1 MGVGTGPFW
10 RPFNPHNHSKKQKAV
25 IIKAITTK
33 SHKVFKNQ
41 KNKKGCVEMSD
52 GINEKKVSILGHQW
66 RVLEKSEESD
76 DRLAEVLGYCDQYT
90 RTIVVSDMKNAAKDP
105 MAVGNIKELKNKT
118 LRHEIIHAVLGECGL
133 RGCSE
138 WAENEEM
145 VDWFAIMIPELLGV
159 MSAVIE

>member
-1 MGVGTGPFW
+1 MVGVGTGPF
-10 RPFNPHNHSKKQKAV
+10 RRLFNSPNHSKKQKAV
-25 IIKAITTK
+25 IIKAIK
-33 SHKVFKNQ
+33 FSKIE
-41 KNKKGCVEMSD
+41 KNKKGCVEMVD
-52 GINEKKVSILGHQW
+52 ELNEKKVSILGHQW
-66 RVLEKSEESD
+66 RVLERSEESD

-90 RTIVVSDMKNAAKDP
+90 RTIVVSDMKNVVKDP
-105 MAVGNIKELKNKT
+105 MAVGNIKALKNKT

>member
-1 MGVGTGPFW
+1 
-10 RPFNPHNHSKKQKAV
+10 
-25 IIKAITTK
+25 
-33 SHKVFKNQ
+33 
-41 KNKKGCVEMSD
+41 MSD

-66 RVLEKSEESD
+66 RVLERIEECD
-76 DRLAEVLGYCDQYT
+76 ERLAEVLGYCDQYT
-90 RTIVVSDMKNAAKDP
+90 RTIVVSDMKNVVKDP

-133 RGCSE
+133 RDCSE